1 MKPRDSVEG
10 DGGLA
15 VLYTNYTSMGPGILW
30 YFYSFM
36 KKKALSS
43 RSE

>member
-10 DGGLA
+10 DGGPA
-15 VLYTNYTSMGPGILW
+15 ILYTNYTITGPGILC

-36 KKKALSS
+36 QKNP
-43 RSE
+43 ETFN